1 MALTPGG
8 SRSSTKPRP
17 SPPPPDRPRPRR
29 GGRRPVWSRG
39 ATISVLRLGVLLGG
53 LVIIADLSTQAV
65 TQRTLS
71 TDDVSLIQTVDE
83 LANYVLFSMLGILVV
98 RDTGLLYAGAV
109 AGVFASILD
118 AIVVAAAL
126 LLAPTPTPV
135 AVIEQGIAYNLAIG
149 TVFAGISGLV
159 YALVQRWSGGRRTR

>member
-1 MALTPGG
+1 
-8 SRSSTKPRP
+8 
-17 SPPPPDRPRPRR
+17 
-29 GGRRPVWSRG
+29 
-39 ATISVLRLGVLLGG
+39 
-53 LVIIADLSTQAV
+53 VIIADLSTQAV